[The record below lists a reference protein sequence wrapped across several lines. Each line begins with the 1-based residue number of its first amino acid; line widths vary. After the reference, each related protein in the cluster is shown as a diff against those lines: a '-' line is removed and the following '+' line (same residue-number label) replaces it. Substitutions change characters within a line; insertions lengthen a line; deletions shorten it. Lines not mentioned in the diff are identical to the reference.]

1 MSIVFLISTGIVD
14 RQNYQKLM
22 TRVKVSAIINIKTIE
37 GSTYMNKKE
46 EYQEIYINLDDS
58 GKLTTKEKV
67 SVYAGIVFLSKQ
79 EKDKFITQ
87 YRKIINEIKC
97 SYCGHTK
104 GECTKKCKEIK
115 NTNIKKGHKRRLMN
129 YISKYYTIALVIN
142 NTEVYDHIISNKASK
157 GRYIDYTIRRLI
169 KSTIEELIKDKKI
182 DPHKNVRLIINIDE
196 QSTKSNGYYNL
207 KDGLTEEL
215 LHGISNFNY
224 DKIYKNILYGK
235 LEIRLTYQDSGKSY
249 LVQAADLIAG
259 TTRGRAL
266 SNIDSDIDIIDH
278 KLLFP

>member
-1 MSIVFLISTGIVD
+1 
-14 RQNYQKLM
+14 
-22 TRVKVSAIINIKTIE
+22 
-37 GSTYMNKKE
+37 MNKKE

-58 GKLTTKEKV
+58 GKLTKKEKV

-97 SYCGHTK
+97 SYCDQTK

-115 NTNIKKGHKRRLMN
+115 NTNIKKGHKRRIMN

-142 NTEVYDHIISNKASK
+142 NTKVYNHIISNKASK

-207 KDGLTEEL
+207 KDG
-215 LHGISNFNY
+215 
-224 DKIYKNILYGK
+224 
-235 LEIRLTYQDSGKSY
+235 
-249 LVQAADLIAG
+249 
-259 TTRGRAL
+259 
-266 SNIDSDIDIIDH
+266 
-278 KLLFP
+278 